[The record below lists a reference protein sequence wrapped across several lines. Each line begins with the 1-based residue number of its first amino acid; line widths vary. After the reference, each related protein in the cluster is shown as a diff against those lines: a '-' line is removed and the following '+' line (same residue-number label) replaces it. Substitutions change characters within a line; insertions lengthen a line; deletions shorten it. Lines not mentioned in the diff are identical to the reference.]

1 MTPQTPN
8 TPREWAMLYWCAHQ
22 QHMDCKR
29 AAEYDASEI
38 ADLLSAAHTLARCP
52 IASIRKAAARNL
64 PVIVVAR

>member
-1 MTPQTPN
+1 MTAA
-8 TPREWAMLYWCAHQ
+8 EYAMLYWHAHQ
-22 QHMDCKR
+22 QHLDCKR

-64 PVIVVAR
+64 PVVVVAR